1 MHRTLTRSLLAL
13 LTLILASLACALPPE
28 TVTKGQITCRYVG
41 YGFRGSTY
49 YCTCPLNG
57 TEQDINAYDLTN
69 QSNADV
75 YASICGPVL
84 GSQLL
89 QSELDQPAATEPP
102 IDEEPTE
109 EPASTEPPAA
119 PAPLNPYLAGTFTT
133 CDNVARYVNFT
144 IAENAPAYDPA
155 VTTVLFNG
163 QPATCTPAASSR
175 VLTCIYPPAP
185 YGPPA
190 IIEVFIGEERVNEF
204 KFDGGSICDPIPVPQ
219 NNGSDNQPAPTEPPV
234 PTDESTD

>member
-13 LTLILASLACALPPE
+13 LTLILASLACDLPPE

-57 TEQDINAYDLTN
+57 VEQDIKASDLTN
-69 QSNADV
+69 NSNADV

-109 EPASTEPPAA
+109 EPASTEPPPA

-133 CDNVARYVNFT
+133 CDNAARYVNFT
-144 IAENAPAYDPA
+144 IAEDAPAYDPA
-155 VTTVLFNG
+155 TFKFLFNG
-163 QPATCTPAASSR
+163 QEANCAPAPNNPK
-175 VLTCIYPPAP
+175 VLTCNYPPSP

-204 KFDGGSICDPIPVPQ
+204 KFDGGAICDPAPIPPS
-219 NNGSDNQPAPTEPPV
+219 NDNDDEPTPTEPP
-234 PTDESTD
+234 TDGGD